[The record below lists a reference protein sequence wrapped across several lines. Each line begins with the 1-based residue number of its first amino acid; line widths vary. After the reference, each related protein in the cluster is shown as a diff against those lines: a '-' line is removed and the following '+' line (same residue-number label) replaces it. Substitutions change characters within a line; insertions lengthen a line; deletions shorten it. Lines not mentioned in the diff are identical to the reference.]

1 LRIQILVDNILPGL
15 PEFDTQA
22 TAQTLPSGAEAS
34 SGQPC
39 VARLKSCPDTVQSV
53 TNIPGRTYKAKT

>member
-22 TAQTLPSGAEAS
+22 TAQTLPSGAEALIWPAL
-34 SGQPC
+34 GGATEVVP
-39 VARLKSCPDTVQSV
+39 
-53 TNIPGRTYKAKT
+53 